1 MLKTVLR
8 YLVLAFMGTV
18 GLYRL
23 AEYAKEAESPPFV
36 EPAPPADV
44 RASSTEDGVVLTWAA
59 PADHERGNVVGYR
72 IVALSAAKAV
82 VDSASTAPT
91 ARSYTV
97 PDPVASEIHTLMVQS
112 VGSGG
117 ATSREVAVELGL
129 ADRNRASR

>member
-1 MLKTVLR
+1 MVKTFLN
-8 YLVLAFMGTV
+8 YLVVLFMATV

-23 AEYAKEAESPPFV
+23 AENDEEREAPPLV

-44 RASSTEDGVVLTWAA
+44 RASSSEDGVVLTWAA
-59 PADHERGNVVGYR
+59 PPDVGGGNVVGYR
-72 IVALSAAKAV
+72 IVALTAAKAV

-97 PDPVASEIHTLMVQS
+97 PDPVAGEIHTLTVQS

-117 ATSREVAVELGL
+117 ATSREVALEWGTTERDL
-129 ADRNRASR
+129 SRR